1 MFIILVISH
10 RPRIFENRIL
20 DRMFAPKRDEATG
33 GWRKLNS
40 EELHNLFSS
49 PNIIGQIKSK
59 RTRWVGHVV
68 HMGEERKM
76 Y

>member
-1 MFIILVISH
+1 VFV
-10 RPRIFENRIL
+10 
-20 DRMFAPKRDEATG
+20 PKRDEATEG
-33 GWRKLNS
+33 SRKLNS

-76 Y
+76 F